1 MITTISLITVS
12 LILILSLYYNYKFAM
27 IILNTQEAIEQS
39 LDVLDERY
47 SNIQKLIDTPILYDS
62 PQIKRLVSDI
72 KATRDSILMVANV
85 MTNNTEDSDG

>member
-1 MITTISLITVS
+1 MITTISLIAVS

-85 MTNNTEDSDG
+85 MTNNTEDGDG